1 MDSSSVAVLLGE
13 AGQGGGFKCFFAAMD
28 MALLLIRFA
37 IFLADN
43 ILFKPKKKKIEYKH
57 TKKGA

>member
-1 MDSSSVAVLLGE
+1 MDSSSIAVLLGE
-13 AGQGGGFKCFFAAMD
+13 AGQGGGFKCFLAAMD

-43 ILFKPKKKKIEYKH
+43 ILFKPKKIK
-57 TKKGA
+57 

>member
-1 MDSSSVAVLLGE
+1 MDSSSIAVLLGE
-13 AGQGGGFKCFFAAMD
+13 AGHGGGFKCFFAAMD

-43 ILFKPKKKKIEYKH
+43 ILFKPKKNQINTQTH
-57 TKKGA
+57 KKGA